1 MPRPQKFVRT
11 LDESDLTVHQPL
23 QLADL
28 KKAGEG
34 RVARLTRQADA
45 TLTKEVEDYQKQL
58 KTRESEISQLES
70 MHSAVKAQYE
80 QRVLDLE
87 STLAKTKDKLKQVRA
102 RLCTIGPGHCIRVV
116 MRVQV
121 LAWRTLFLPMVIPC

>member
-1 MPRPQKFVRT
+1 MPLPHKFVRT
-11 LDESDLTVHQPL
+11 LDESDLTAHQPL

-45 TLTKEVEDYQKQL
+45 TLTKEVEHYQKQL

-102 RLCTIGPGHCIRVV
+102 RLCTSGPGYCIRVV
-116 MRVQV
+116 MRMQV
-121 LAWRTLFLPMVIPC
+121 LALRTLFLPMAIPC